1 MGTCYDASI
10 QYYDA
15 DLDALYTVYSIM
27 YDKIWETS
35 TIHPSCEYVD
45 LKDMG
50 DPLKIFLY
58 QNKQKHKILVLCLHS
73 DYDLYSCHSVV
84 SDDPPPSHPVK
95 TLCLNPWIH

>member
-35 TIHPSCEYVD
+35 TIHPSCEYV
-45 LKDMG
+45 G
-50 DPLKIFLY
+50 
-58 QNKQKHKILVLCLHS
+58 V
-73 DYDLYSCHSVV
+73 
-84 SDDPPPSHPVK
+84 
-95 TLCLNPWIH
+95 